1 MFKRILIVLSLT
13 ISLVVAIEPQRT
25 VHGILMTQAELAM
38 NSADA
43 PAAYPAQKQE
53 DQGNS
58 FFRAIKAPFRA
69 IGRLFGGGKNSNNKL
84 QRITEKD
91 LKRFETVAANQ
102 VNDARSNAQTS
113 PPESAAKKMRATAVE
128 QLEKGRA
135 LLNDGNLNE
144 AIAELSRAAS
154 MDSKLSEAHNLLG
167 VAYQFKGLPDM
178 ARRSFEAALKVDKNN
193 LQTLNNLGY
202 LLSSNGDYKGALTFL
217 KKAVRLSPDDPL
229 VLNNLALA
237 QSQLG
242 KFDEAS
248 KNFVR
253 AGGEIKGRLNIANRL
268 EIVGRSA
275 EARKHYEAARL
286 QAEASQ
292 RTNPNSQAITVLM
305 EVENGRINYASVPNR
320 RPGLAAYE
328 ATAMRIAR
336 ERRYPANKSGQES
349 IVIRVSSVPA
359 S

>member
-1 MFKRILIVLSLT
+1 MMKRTLIVLSLT
-13 ISLVVAIEPQRT
+13 VALFGALTPLQSVR
-25 VHGILMTQAELAM
+25 GILMSPEEVAAV
-38 NSADA
+38 NSKGTSATLTN
-43 PAAYPAQKQE
+43 KQE
-53 DQGNS
+53 STGNG
-58 FFRAIKAPFRA
+58 FYRALKAPFKA
-69 IGRLFGGGKNSNNKL
+69 IGRLFGRGSKDSNKL
-84 QRITEKD
+84 QRLTEKD
-91 LKRFETVAANQ
+91 IRNFESTPVDQ
-102 VNDARSNAQTS
+102 IKDATATKPNPLLSKPVDS
-113 PPESAAKKMRATAVE
+113 SAASAVGH
-128 QLEKGRA
+128 LEKGRQ
-135 LLNDGNLNE
+135 LLNASHFNE
-144 AIAELSRAAS
+144 AIAELSLAIS
-154 MDSKLSEAHNLLG
+154 TDTSLVEAYNLLG
-167 VAYQFKGLPDM
+167 VAYQLKGLPEM
-178 ARRSFEAALKVDKNN
+178 GRRSFQAALKVDKNN

-217 KKAVRLSPDDPL
+217 KKAVRLAPDDQL

-305 EVENGRINYASVPNR
+305 EVENGRIKYASVPNR

>member
-1 MFKRILIVLSLT
+1 MLKRTLIV
-13 ISLVVAIEPQRT
+13 ISLAVALMLGAQQQQR
-25 VHGILMTQAELAM
+25 VHGILMTDAELLTM
-38 NSADA
+38 NRADA
-43 PAAYPAQKQE
+43 TAANNEQT
-53 DQGNS
+53 QGRENNLLH
-58 FFRAIKAPFRA
+58 ALKAPFKA
-69 IGRLFGGGKNSNNKL
+69 IGRLFGRGRKGDNKL
-84 QRITEKD
+84 QRLSEND
-91 LKRFETVAANQ
+91 AKRFESTPVNQISDATSVAQ
-102 VNDARSNAQTS
+102 VG
-113 PPESAAKKMRATAVE
+113 PESDPRNIQGSAQAH
-128 QLEKGRA
+128 LERGRA
-135 LLNDGNLNE
+135 LLNGGNLNE

-154 MDSKLSEAHNLLG
+154 LDFKLSEAHNLLG
-167 VAYQFKGLPDM
+167 VAYQLKGLPEM
-178 ARRSFEAALKVDKNN
+178 GRRSFQAALKVDKNN

-217 KKAVRLSPDDPL
+217 KKAVRLAPDDPL

-242 KFDEAS
+242 KFDEAT

-305 EVENGRINYASVPNR
+305 EVENGRIKYASVPNR